1 MIFRDLLPAILI
13 LVPFLSTAGF
23 GQTATGPAGTN
34 APADAVAKA
43 EADPATP
50 FIERALSSLKQQDIQ
65 GAAVLLSQGLVQNPH
80 SIPAHILLGS
90 LYASKRLFPQ
100 AEEQFTLA
108 EKDAPTDLTIQFY
121 LADIKL
127 AAGDYGQARAI
138 YVPLEKTPGK
148 EDYVAYKVFL
158 CDMLANQE
166 GAATA
171 ELAAFKQSPVQPSY
185 YFANAAWCVTQHDSA
200 TAKRFLDKAATTFPM
215 PQNEPYAQ
223 ALRTLGFLPLPAN

>member
-1 MIFRDLLPAILI
+1 MIFRCRALAVVTLFPLL
-13 LVPFLSTAGF
+13 VVVGF
-23 GQTATGPAGTN
+23 AQGTPPS
-34 APADAVAKA
+34 ASADAEAKA
-43 EADPATP
+43 QPDPASP
-50 FIERALSSLKQQDIQ
+50 FIRQALASLNEHDLPT
-65 GAAVLLSQGLVQNPH
+65 AATQLAKGLEVNPH
-80 SIPAHILLGS
+80 SVPAHILLGS

-108 EKDAPTDLTIQFY
+108 EKDAPTDVAIQFY

-127 AAGDYGQARAI
+127 AEGDYGSARAF

-158 CDMLANQE
+158 CDMMANQE
-166 GAATA
+166 AAATA

-200 TAKRFLDKAATTFPM
+200 LAKRFLDKAATTFPM
-215 PQNEPYAQ
+215 PQNAPYAQ
-223 ALRTLGFLPLPAN
+223 SLQTLGFLPLPAN